1 MGKALSYFRACIKIL
16 DEAKKVVVLIPSNY
30 QDNFNNKYND
40 ISTFLQ
46 KAEKANRSIYFES
59 EIPFEKLPPLDL

>member
-1 MGKALSYFRACIKIL
+1 MGKALSYYKAALRVL
-16 DEAKKVVVLIPSNY
+16 DEAKRVVTLIPSNY

-46 KAEKANRSIYFES
+46 KADKANRSIYFEP
-59 EIPFEKLPPLDL
+59 EIPFEKLPALDL

>member
-1 MGKALSYFRACIKIL
+1 MGKALSYYKAALRVL
-16 DEAKKVVVLIPSNY
+16 DEAKRVVTLIPSNY

-46 KAEKANRSIYFES
+46 KADKANRSIYFEP